1 MGNAID
7 KNKLGGKYKHYKGS
21 EYFAYCIAYDIEGNE
36 YVLYQQCYGDKG
48 FWLRPYSMFFE
59 EVAVDS
65 GMQPRFAPTRS
76 KRQSNTELI
85 SKLKEIILEKDI
97 FVKYSENSDEY
108 VVTHIYEVDARVI
121 VQKHSSNNSSG
132 YLTEYELL
140 RRMGFR
146 ACRINDEIVFCKSEK
161 EIEDSF
167 QLRIDNNDI
176 ESIKQFI
183 NPCSIDLQIA
193 DAGFLKTRHKTI
205 DPQSIE
211 HYSQAD
217 QLWKP
222 VKKYRS
228 KSQSVGYI
236 KIYPHT
242 TVLTHIKNRIR
253 IPKDCAGKI
262 EIKSTF
268 ARLSLSVTSGDFC
281 NPGYDGYFPLEIKN
295 NGSHTIIIHENETMV
310 QLMLIPLQG
319 PILDEYKSKATFQ
332 NNDGY
337 DDGTPYSFWRERS
350 IKALRKEEG
359 TQRIIDLFYRI
370 IGSITQ
376 QNTDDVNEFKNR
388 FNSTFLTFC
397 QKNLY
402 KRRFR
407 NRDTDAIDVSK
418 LLFAYVNKEKR
429 LETLA
434 KINIAS
440 NIVSI
445 FIAIIPF
452 LATWVSNSIKLGLK
466 FSQVWY
472 FIPIGILGLLIGI
485 VYRLKK
491 PKIFCTFQKIDLRR
505 ILDSL

>member
-1 MGNAID
+1 
-7 KNKLGGKYKHYKGS
+7 
-21 EYFAYCIAYDIEGNE
+21 
-36 YVLYQQCYGDKG
+36 
-48 FWLRPYSMFFE
+48 
-59 EVAVDS
+59 
-65 GMQPRFAPTRS
+65 
-76 KRQSNTELI
+76 
-85 SKLKEIILEKDI
+85 
-97 FVKYSENSDEY
+97 
-108 VVTHIYEVDARVI
+108 
-121 VQKHSSNNSSG
+121 
-132 YLTEYELL
+132 
-140 RRMGFR
+140 
-146 ACRINDEIVFCKSEK
+146 
-161 EIEDSF
+161 
-167 QLRIDNNDI
+167 
-176 ESIKQFI
+176 
-183 NPCSIDLQIA
+183 
-193 DAGFLKTRHKTI
+193 
-205 DPQSIE
+205 
-211 HYSQAD
+211 
-217 QLWKP
+217 
-222 VKKYRS
+222 
-228 KSQSVGYI
+228 
-236 KIYPHT
+236 
-242 TVLTHIKNRIR
+242 
-253 IPKDCAGKI
+253 
-262 EIKSTF
+262 
-268 ARLSLSVTSGDFC
+268 
-281 NPGYDGYFPLEIKN
+281 
-295 NGSHTIIIHENETMV
+295 MV

-332 NNDGY
+332 NTDGY

-440 NIVSI
+440 NIVSML
-445 FIAIIPF
+445 IAILPI
-452 LATWVSNSIKLGLK
+452 LTTLIGNSIKLELK

-491 PKIFCTFQKIDLRR
+491 PKIFCTFQKIDLSR